1 MTSFAS
7 EYRSTL
13 VLLNALFVG
22 QLYGDKLL
30 ALRVRKLIFFATDLQ
45 TVNITQQITAR
56 ADLFINPLSAKR
68 FSYGSNCLHCPVTA
82 LYFGA
87 KLS

>member
-7 EYRSTL
+7 ENRSAL
-13 VLLNALFVG
+13 VLLNSLFVV

-30 ALRVRKLIFFATDLQ
+30 ALRVRNMIFFANDLQ
-45 TVNITQQITAR
+45 TVDISQQITAR
-56 ADLFINPLSAKR
+56 SDLFINPLSAKR
-68 FSYGSNCLHCPVTA
+68 FSYGSNGLHCPVTA

-87 KLS
+87 KSS